1 MHRIASKA
9 NRHPLRPGR
18 HASDFV
24 SLSPIEFRSVEEL
37 EKKLGRYTPKSKS
50 KLKGVDCSPANNR
63 FVIGGGERPGR
74 GAFEHTR

>member
-1 MHRIASKA
+1 MLTIARKS
-9 NRHPLRPGR
+9 NRYPLRPGR

-37 EKKLGRYTPKSKS
+37 EKKLGRYTIKAKS
-50 KLKGVDCSPANNR
+50 KLKGTDCSPANNR

-74 GAFEHTR
+74 GAFEHAR